1 MYYWELACRANETGF
16 TCELPIGIYYIGD
29 PDEMLD
35 SDVKESI
42 DHLDTGVYEDG
53 NSDAIL
59 MLHQFNIKNFM
70 ILLPNNKSSTIY
82 IKTGRIGIVNRYLL
96 KEDTVTKNKFV
107 LHDRHVLDV
116 NIFENKITISRN
128 GIPYVEIEEGK

>member
-1 MYYWELACRANETGF
+1 
-16 TCELPIGIYYIGD
+16 
-29 PDEMLD
+29 
-35 SDVKESI
+35 
-42 DHLDTGVYEDG
+42 
-53 NSDAIL
+53 

-128 GIPYVEIEEGK
+128 RIPYVEIEEGK